1 VKIAALELR
10 KVYSVVAEKE
20 IPEVRVLVRGNPES
34 PAGDPL
40 EPAGLAALD
49 MLNRDLGSS
58 GSREDER
65 RAALARWITDPKNP
79 LTRRVIV
86 NRLWLW
92 HFGQGIVNTPSDFG
106 SGGDRPSHPKLL
118 DWLAEELPRR
128 GDSLKAMHR
137 LFLTSATYQ
146 QESRYTD
153 DAPGISVDGGNR
165 LLWRQN
171 PRRIEAEAVRDS
183 VLFVSGKLNP
193 KSGGPGFENF
203 DYEDTYVPKYNYVTA
218 DEPALWRRSI
228 YRYIVRTTPDRFL
241 TTLDCPDPANMTPK
255 RLTTTTP
262 LQSLVLYNND
272 FMLRQA
278 QYFAQRV
285 AEEVGTRETAQV
297 ERAFELALGRKPS
310 KKETQLAT
318 ELIQRESLFV
328 LCRSLFSANEFV
340 YVD

>member
-1 VKIAALELR
+1 
-10 KVYSVVAEKE
+10 
-20 IPEVRVLVRGNPES
+20 
-34 PAGDPL
+34 
-40 EPAGLAALD
+40 
-49 MLNRDLGSS
+49 M
-58 GSREDER
+58 
-65 RAALARWITDPKNP
+65 
-79 LTRRVIV
+79 
-86 NRLWLW
+86 
-92 HFGQGIVNTPSDFG
+92 
-106 SGGDRPSHPKLL
+106 
-118 DWLAEELPRR
+118 
-128 GDSLKAMHR
+128 
-137 LFLTSATYQ
+137 
-146 QESRYTD
+146 
-153 DAPGISVDGGNR
+153 
-165 LLWRQN
+165 
-171 PRRIEAEAVRDS
+171 VRDS

-272 FMLRQA
+272 FMLRQS

-285 AEEVGTRETAQV
+285 AEEVGTRKTDQV

-328 LCRSLFSANEFV
+328 LCRSLFNANEFV